1 MGRHGRLGDR
11 VAIVTGGAQGIGLGV
26 ARALAG
32 EGAAVVIANR
42 TRETG
47 EAAVA
52 AISSEFADGGGGAH
66 FVQTDA
72 SDEESV
78 RGLVASVVER
88 MGRVDVL
95 VNNATP
101 TGGTAR
107 VERMKQDVMERYI
120 RVNYYAAFWAM
131 QEAFPHMKA
140 AGFGRV
146 VNMASLNGINAH
158 RYTAM
163 YNGSKEA
170 LRALTRTAAA
180 EWGRYG
186 ITCNVIC
193 PAAESESWRAFLKF
207 DPKGAQQV
215 LDANPSGRMGDPL
228 ADIGPLA
235 VFLASEESRYVTGN
249 TIHADGGGH
258 INGIPWFPDMPE

>member
-1 MGRHGRLGDR
+1 MGRLSGRI
-11 VAIVTGGAQGIGLGV
+11 AIVTGGAQGVGLGV
-26 ARALAG
+26 ARAFAS
-32 EGAAVVIANR
+32 EGAHVVIASR
-42 TRETG
+42 DPHKG
-47 EAAVA
+47 LAAARAIDADFA
-52 AISSEFADGGGGAH
+52 AAKGSASHIPTDVSVESSM
-66 FVQTDA
+66 
-72 SDEESV
+72 
-78 RGLVASVVER
+78 RKLVADVVAR
-88 MGRVDVL
+88 HGRLDVL

-101 TGGTAR
+101 TSGAAR
-107 VERMKQDVMERYI
+107 LERMQQSAIENHI
-120 RVNYYAAFWAM
+120 RVNYYAAFWSM
-131 QEAFPHMKA
+131 QAAFPSMRA
-140 AGFGRV
+140 AGHGRI

-158 RYTAM
+158 VHTAM

-193 PAAESESWRAFLKF
+193 PAAVSEAWIGFSKF
-207 DPKGAQQV
+207 DPAGAARI
-215 LDANPSGRMGDPL
+215 LESNPARRMGDPE

-258 INGIPWFPDMPE
+258 INGVPWKIDLPE

>member
-1 MGRHGRLGDR
+1 MMRLDDR

-26 ARALAG
+26 ARAFARR
-32 EGAAVVIANR
+32 GARVVVANR

-47 EAAVA
+47 QAAADALDADFGEDGGSGCFVA
-52 AISSEFADGGGGAH
+52 ADVSRED
-66 FVQTDA
+66 
-72 SDEESV
+72 SV
-78 RGLVASVVER
+78 REMVATVVER
-88 MGRVDVL
+88 FGRIDVL

-101 TGGTAR
+101 AGGAAR
-107 VERMKQDVMERYI
+107 VEHMAQELVEQHV

-131 QEAFPHMKA
+131 QAAFPHMKQ

-146 VNMASLNGINAH
+146 INMASLNGINAH
-158 RYTAM
+158 RYTLM
-163 YNGSKEA
+163 YNASKEA

-180 EWGRYG
+180 EWGRHG

-193 PAAESESWRAFLKF
+193 PAAESDAWRAFLKF
-207 DPKGAQQV
+207 DPDGAGRI
-215 LDANPSGRMGDPL
+215 LDANPSGRMGDPE
-228 ADIGPLA
+228 ADVGPLA

-258 INGIPWFPDMPE
+258 INGVPWFPDLPE